1 MKTRLQ
7 KMMRRL
13 MSFVMGLAIL
23 SAAQVNVD
31 NAIDFTLTDV
41 HGMTHH
47 LFDYLDNG
55 KYVVINLTLMG

>member
-1 MKTRLQ
+1 
-7 KMMRRL
+7 

-41 HGMTHH
+41 HGTTHH